1 MADATSTLVIKARAD
16 VGDAVAGLNQ
26 VQAAT
31 VAVSN
36 ETGAFTLSLNQ
47 AVAGLITAELA
58 MRVLEG
64 STNLAA
70 ASMQAAIASSDNLTK
85 RSDVLTASI
94 GELLTTMGQAALGG
108 DAAAGSFQQLDMII
122 GALNDRLTVTVED
135 MDETGSAIGALNT
148 ALVGGLYVL
157 NGFSMAWEGLE
168 TIIRASTGAMF
179 AAGQATVAFGRAAVA
194 VGGQYIATLV
204 QGLADLIDTA
214 IVASGTFG
222 VELPESVVL
231 ASRNLQG
238 LATELRNAND
248 PLRELALGANAMTS
262 TWAEFTRQVDVSG
275 EELMEFLAANNTLI
289 GALGRSMGSVEGLEE
304 KTMPFT
310 KTVDR
315 ATGAVQDLQEALDDL
330 KATAMAFDLKAINE
344 QAILDSLKESQISVT
359 AALQDKAEAD
369 AQALRD
375 WIVQQYDAV
384 VAEYEARAAL
394 LAVVS
399 QKIKE
404 STTEDQRA
412 PVLAKD
418 YSAAAESL
426 NALTVAGEGFGA
438 SFGQALQNGIGA
450 ALASAGSL
458 EEFGRAFKAAL
469 GQSLVASGIQTT
481 FEGLKALIPIKGF
494 FNPAAA
500 AVAIPLG
507 FAMVGAGRAMGGGG
521 GSAPSSGRGSSTGPG
536 SSGITPAAPAM
547 DRTPVRLIDYTGATI
562 VTNDVDSMRTLNDRM
577 TTTAAAGAGARI

>member
-36 ETGAFTLSLNQ
+36 ETGSFTLSLNQ

-70 ASMQAAIASSDNLTK
+70 ASMQAAIASSDSLTK
-85 RSDVLTASI
+85 RSDVLTVSI
-94 GELLTTMGQAALGG
+94 GDLLTTMGRVALGG

-122 GALNDRLTVTVED
+122 GALNDRLTVTAD
-135 MDETGSAIGALNT
+135 DLDETGSAVGALNT

-157 NGFSMAWEGLE
+157 NGFAMAWEGLE
-168 TIIRASTGAMF
+168 TIIRASVAGMY

-222 VELPESVVL
+222 IELPESVVL
-231 ASRNLQG
+231 ASRNLQE
-238 LATELRNAND
+238 LATELRDAND

-262 TWAEFTRQVDVSG
+262 TWAEFTRQVDISGQELIDFVS
-275 EELMEFLAANNTLI
+275 ANSTLI
-289 GALGRSMGSVEGLEE
+289 GALGRSMGSVEGFD
-304 KTMPFT
+304 KSTMPFI
-310 KTVDR
+310 KTVER
-315 ATGAVQDLQEALDDL
+315 ATGAVQNLQEALDDL
-330 KATAMAFDLKAINE
+330 KATSMAFDLKAINE
-344 QAILDSLKESQISVT
+344 QAILDSLKESQIAVT
-359 AALQDKAEAD
+359 TALQDKAEAD

-394 LAVVS
+394 LAAVS

-412 PVLAKD
+412 PTLAKD
-418 YSAAAESL
+418 YDAAAESL

-438 SFGQALQNGIGA
+438 SFGQALQNGIGE

-458 EEFGRAFKAAL
+458 EEFGRAFSAAL
-469 GQSLVASGIQTT
+469 GQSLVSSGIQTT
-481 FEGLKALIPIKGF
+481 FEGLKALIPIPGL

-500 AVAIPLG
+500 AVAVPLG
-507 FAMVGAGRAMGGGG
+507 LAMVGAGRALGGS
-521 GSAPSSGRGSSTGPG
+521 GSAPSSGRSSSTGPG
-536 SSGITPAAPAM
+536 SSGITPAAPSV
-547 DRTPVRLIDYTGATI
+547 DRTPVRLIDYTGAVI
-562 VTNDVDSMRTLNDRM
+562 VTNDVDSMRTLTDRM